1 MRGRALP
8 RGDARSDLPR
18 KGGSSV
24 PGALRGVRPS
34 SSGSSEVVRFG
45 ARGPVGLRSVATD
58 FGVSWVKGVQC
69 SLLVFALLGSG
80 IRCWSLV
87 RLGVAG
93 VLAVAVS
100 AGIFGSA
107 GADSRKLELCWF

>member
-34 SSGSSEVVRFG
+34 SLGSSEIACFG
-45 ARGPVGLRSVATD
+45 VRGPVGLRSMAAD

-69 SLLVFALLGSG
+69 SLLIFAFLGSG
-80 IRCWSLV
+80 IRCWGLV
-87 RLGVAG
+87 RLGVTG
-93 VLAVAVS
+93 DLAVAVS
-100 AGIFGSA
+100 ADIV
-107 GADSRKLELCWF
+107 GA